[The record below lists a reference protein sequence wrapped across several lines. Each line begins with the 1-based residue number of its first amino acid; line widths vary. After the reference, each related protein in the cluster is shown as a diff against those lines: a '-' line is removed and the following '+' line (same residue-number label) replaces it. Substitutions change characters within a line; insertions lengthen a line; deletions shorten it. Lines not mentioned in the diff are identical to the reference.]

1 MFSNVFGRTE
11 RGWCQ
16 LVRDSGFQ
24 ALAIFLSEDGRFRAL
39 HSGSVRASPLGPAA
53 NTRETV
59 GMFSDVRVR
68 GGHSS
73 DGMGVA
79 WSGSSDP
86 WPLVPFDDFL
96 HCCRSRV
103 DDLGAECFLQASHWP
118 RSRATEPILRDGV
131 FDRVLPS
138 HAATVRARLHP
149 GIVCST
155 FCQSASNLHAFPARE
170 TQTLPHTHSL
180 ARSRSLTPNRPLT
193 KFYPFFTWGFPQ
205 GFQWSPGSIRS
216 RSDQLDCRQL
226 ARGHLGAGEIQMP
239 AHRH

>member
-1 MFSNVFGRTE
+1 
-11 RGWCQ
+11 
-16 LVRDSGFQ
+16 
-24 ALAIFLSEDGRFRAL
+24 
-39 HSGSVRASPLGPAA
+39 
-53 NTRETV
+53 
-59 GMFSDVRVR
+59 
-68 GGHSS
+68 
-73 DGMGVA
+73 
-79 WSGSSDP
+79 
-86 WPLVPFDDFL
+86 
-96 HCCRSRV
+96 
-103 DDLGAECFLQASHWP
+103 
-118 RSRATEPILRDGV
+118 
-131 FDRVLPS
+131 
-138 HAATVRARLHP
+138 VRARLHP

-216 RSDQLDCRQL
+216 RSAQLDCRQL

>member
-1 MFSNVFGRTE
+1 MQKFSGCNVQCFQMCLAEPNAAGANWFG
-11 RGWCQ
+11 
-16 LVRDSGFQ
+16 DSGFQ

-39 HSGSVRASPLGPAA
+39 HFGSVRAKPLGPAA

-96 HCCRSRV
+96 HCCRSR
-103 DDLGAECFLQASHWP
+103 AESSSEPNVLSMLANWP
-118 RSRATEPILRDGV
+118 RSWATELILRDGV
-131 FDRVLPS
+131 FDLVLHS
-138 HAATVRARLHP
+138 HAATVRARLHS
-149 GIVCST
+149 GICSN
-155 FCQSASNLHAFPARE
+155 FCQSASNLHALPARE

-180 ARSRSLTPNRPLT
+180 ARTRSLTQNWPLT
-193 KFYPFFTWGFPQ
+193 
-205 GFQWSPGSIRS
+205 
-216 RSDQLDCRQL
+216 
-226 ARGHLGAGEIQMP
+226 
-239 AHRH
+239 

>member
-1 MFSNVFGRTE
+1 MGITST
-11 RGWCQ
+11 
-16 LVRDSGFQ
+16 LVSYGLITR
-24 ALAIFLSEDGRFRAL
+24 RPFRRL
-39 HSGSVRASPLGPAA
+39 
-53 NTRETV
+53 
-59 GMFSDVRVR
+59 
-68 GGHSS
+68 
-73 DGMGVA
+73 
-79 WSGSSDP
+79 
-86 WPLVPFDDFL
+86 L

-118 RSRATEPILRDGV
+118 RSWATEPILRDGV

-205 GFQWSPGSIRS
+205 GFQWSPGRIRS
-216 RSDQLDCRQL
+216 RSDQLDRRQL
-226 ARGHLGAGEIQMP
+226 ARCTKECREIQLP
-239 AHRH
+239 AHGHWDPAPSAACRQSAGFCPPRGTLAS